1 MACRVFLTGQGERP
15 GVAEAAE
22 RARACV
28 ERNGLASLAGV
39 DLEGKA
45 DLSRVEAD
53 LLLVLGGDGSLLGA
67 ARRMGTRQIPT
78 LGINLGRL
86 GFLSSFR
93 QEDMERALDRAVR
106 GELKTELR
114 LMIHCSLVKKGSR
127 KAAWEVP
134 ALNDGVLGRP
144 RAGAIMAVDVY
155 VGGTMVSTYAGD
167 GVLVSTPG
175 GSTAY
180 SLSSGGP
187 ILMPEMDVLLVVP
200 LACHT
205 LSLRPLGIHAR
216 EGVEM
221 VLREDSKAEA
231 GRLVC
236 DGQVSVDVERGDR
249 VRIRPARKK
258 FRLLH
263 DPETNFFEVLRE
275 KLGWAGH
282 PNYDKW

>member
-1 MACRVFLTGQGERP
+1 MTCRVFLTGQGDRP

-22 RARACV
+22 RARRFL
-28 ERNGLASLAGV
+28 ERHPGAAFAGMDLEARV
-39 DLEGKA
+39 DLSG
-45 DLSRVEAD
+45 LEAD
-53 LLLVLGGDGSLLGA
+53 LLLVFGGDGSLLGA
-67 ARRMGTRQIPT
+67 ARRMGAKQIAT

-93 QEDMERALDRAVR
+93 EKDLENALGRAVE
-106 GELKTELR
+106 GKLKTELR
-114 LMIHCSLVKKGSR
+114 LMIQCSLVKKGTR
-127 KAAWEVP
+127 KPAWEVP

-144 RAGAIMAVDVY
+144 RAGSILAVDVR
-155 VGGTMVSTYAGD
+155 VGGTLVSTYAGD

-187 ILMPEMDVLLVVP
+187 ILMPEMEVLLVVP

-236 DGQVSVDVERGDR
+236 DGQVSVDVERGDL

-282 PNYDKW
+282 PNYKW

>member
-1 MACRVFLTGQGERP
+1 MVCRVFLTGQGGRP

-22 RARACV
+22 RARRFL
-28 ERNGLASLAGV
+28 ERHREAEFAGM
-39 DLEGKA
+39 DLEASA
-45 DLSRVEAD
+45 DLSRLEAD
-53 LLLVLGGDGSLLGA
+53 LLLVLGGDGTLLGA

-86 GFLSSFR
+86 GFLSSFV
-93 QEDMERALDRAVR
+93 EKDLESALERAVK
-106 GELKTELR
+106 GELKVEYR
-114 LMIHCSLVKKGSR
+114 LMIQCSLIKKGKR
-127 KAAWEVP
+127 RPAWEVP

-144 RAGAIMAVDVY
+144 RAGAIMAVDVR
-155 VGGTMVSTYAGD
+155 VGGTPVSTYAGD

-187 ILMPEMDVLLVVP
+187 ILMPEMDVLLIVP

-236 DGQVSVDVERGDR
+236 DGQVSVAVERGDM

-263 DPETNFFEVLRE
+263 DPSINFFDVLRE

-282 PNYDKW
+282 PNYNKW

>member
-1 MACRVFLTGQGERP
+1 MTVRVFLTGQGERP
-15 GVAEAAE
+15 GVARAAE
-22 RARACV
+22 RARAFL
-28 ERNGLASLAGV
+28 ERHGEASFAGM
-39 DLEGKA
+39 DLEA
-45 DLSRVEAD
+45 DRDLSRLEAD
-53 LLLVLGGDGSLLGA
+53 LLLVLGGDGTLLGA

-78 LGINLGRL
+78 LGINMGRL
-86 GFLSSFR
+86 GFLSSF
-93 QEDMERALDRAVR
+93 QEKDMEGALDRAIR
-106 GELKTELR
+106 GALKTELR
-114 LMIHCSLVKKGSR
+114 LMIHCSLVKKGARRPS
-127 KAAWEVP
+127 WEMP

-144 RAGAIMAVDVY
+144 RAGAIMAVDVR
-155 VGGTMVSTYAGD
+155 VGGTLVSTYAGD

-187 ILMPEMDVLLVVP
+187 VLMPEMDVLLVVP

-221 VLREDSKAEA
+221 TLREDSKAEA
-231 GRLVC
+231 GKLVC
-236 DGQVSVDVERGDR
+236 DGQVSVDVERGDT

-263 DPETNFFEVLRE
+263 DPRMNFFEVLRV

-282 PNYDKW
+282 PNYEW

>member
-1 MACRVFLTGQGERP
+1 M
-15 GVAEAAE
+15 AEAAE

-28 ERNGLASLAGV
+28 ERNSLASLAGV

-114 LMIHCSLVKKGSR
+114 LMIHCSLLKKGSR
-127 KAAWEVP
+127 KVAWEVP

-155 VGGTMVSTYAGD
+155 VGGTLVSTYAGD

-231 GRLVC
+231 GGLVC